1 MENNLKHYYTI
12 TAEPWEESTSDAEPV
27 HAKDLRDALEQLHL
41 VQRPDKAGQ
50 LYEAAKAAGWTAWEL
65 LRLKEAWCAAM
76 EVLEGIADQID
87 TLEEVRE

>member
-1 MENNLKHYYTI
+1 MADKYYI
-12 TAEPWEESTSDAEPV
+12 LTAKPWEESINHTGPEVS
-27 HAKDLRDALEQLHL
+27 AKDLRDALEQLHL

-65 LRLKEAWCAAM
+65 LRLKEAWDTAM